1 MLVESNIAP
10 KSQEQNVGWHGWGRR
25 KQQRVGQR
33 VQSLSYVCSVE
44 RLRFLPTLLV
54 LGRVL

>member
-10 KSQEQNVGWHGWGRR
+10 KSREQNVGWHGWDRR
-25 KQQRVGQR
+25 KQQRVRQR

-44 RLRFLPTLLV
+44 LLCFPPTLLV